1 MMTLREM
8 NKATI
13 GQSRNRDIS
22 GSKCGIRVYTFK
34 RFRVE
39 GSRQRRNTPHWQD
52 RQIYLE
58 REYLVGM
65 INPLV

>member
-1 MMTLREM
+1 MMTPRDM

-13 GQSRNRDIS
+13 GQSGNRDIL

-34 RFRVE
+34 RFGVE
-39 GSRQRRNTPHWQD
+39 GSRQRRNTPHWRD

-65 INPLV
+65 INLLA

>member
-1 MMTLREM
+1 MMTPRDM

-13 GQSRNRDIS
+13 GKSGNRDIP

-34 RFRVE
+34 HFGVE
-39 GSRQRRNTPHWQD
+39 GSRQRRNTPHWRD

-65 INPLV
+65 INLLA

>member
-1 MMTLREM
+1 MMTPKDM

-13 GQSRNRDIS
+13 GQLGNRDIPS
-22 GSKCGIRVYTFK
+22 SKCGIRVYTFK
-34 RFRVE
+34 CFGVKRL
-39 GSRQRRNTPHWQD
+39 RQRLNTAHWRD

-65 INPLV
+65 INPLA

>member
-1 MMTLREM
+1 MMTPRDM

-34 RFRVE
+34 RFGGE
-39 GSRQRRNTPHWQD
+39 GPRQRCNAPNWRD
-52 RQIYLE
+52 RHHIS
-58 REYLVGM
+58 RENIL
-65 INPLV
+65 

>member
-1 MMTLREM
+1 MMTPRDM

-13 GQSRNRDIS
+13 GQSVNRDIP

-34 RFRVE
+34 RFVVE
-39 GSRQRRNTPHWQD
+39 GSRQIRNTPHWRD
-52 RQIYLE
+52 RRIYLE

-65 INPLV
+65 INSLA

>member
-1 MMTLREM
+1 MMTPRDM

-13 GQSRNRDIS
+13 GQSGNRDIS
-22 GSKCGIRVYTFK
+22 GSNWGIRVYTFK
-34 RFRVE
+34 RFGVE
-39 GSRQRRNTPHWQD
+39 GSMQRCNTPHWRD

-65 INPLV
+65 INPLA

>member
-1 MMTLREM
+1 MMTPRDM

-13 GQSRNRDIS
+13 GQSGNRDIP

-34 RFRVE
+34 RFGVE
-39 GSRQRRNTPHWQD
+39 GPSRDAIHPTGD

-65 INPLV
+65 INSLA

>member
-1 MMTLREM
+1 MMTPRDM

-13 GQSRNRDIS
+13 GQLGNRDIP

-39 GSRQRRNTPHWQD
+39 GSRQRRNTPH
-52 RQIYLE
+52 
-58 REYLVGM
+58 
-65 INPLV
+65 

>member
-1 MMTLREM
+1 MMTPRDM

-13 GQSRNRDIS
+13 GQSRNRDIL

-34 RFRVE
+34 RFKVE
-39 GSRQRRNTPHWQD
+39 GLRQRHNTLHWRD
-52 RQIYLE
+52 RQICFE

-65 INPLV
+65 INPLA

>member
-1 MMTLREM
+1 MMTPRDM

-13 GQSRNRDIS
+13 GQSGNRDIS
-22 GSKCGIRVYTFK
+22 GSNCGIRVYTFK

-39 GSRQRRNTPHWQD
+39 GSMQRCNTPHWRD

-58 REYLVGM
+58 REYLIGM
-65 INPLV
+65 INPPA

>member
-1 MMTLREM
+1 MMTPRDM

-13 GQSRNRDIS
+13 GQSGNRDIP

-39 GSRQRRNTPHWQD
+39 GSRQRCNTSHWRD

-65 INPLV
+65 INPLA